1 MIKRYGYIVV
11 ITVLFSGNIRTAMA
25 QTRNS
30 LRITDDNHLVLQL
43 DIQSSKKTLDSILT
57 IAGVS
62 TNAEQIQ
69 KRNFTALDKDGWT
82 MADHQGNIF
91 HFDRSLEKLNENPP
105 KDPYTI
111 SLQIPQ
117 LDGKPG
123 YPAEVKYGVNRFAKV
138 TVYQLPSGLTRF
150 MLPGYT
156 RTKRVMLSG
165 NFNSWS
171 TLKGAMTKTDGGWI
185 IDVKLKPGVCQ
196 YKYIIDGRWTT
207 DPNNLQDADDGA
219 GNTNSVYYKYNYTF
233 KLKGYASA
241 HKVAVAGEFNNWKAG
256 ELTMERNGDTWEKQL
271 YLGDGKHTYRFIVED
286 QLITDPAN
294 TVREKGDDGKINGVL
309 TLGEV
314 VHFKLKG
321 YTNAKKV
328 SVAGDFN
335 NWAPGKI
342 FLKKTHDG
350 WTLPLIL
357 NPGNYGYKFIIDG
370 RWITDPQN
378 QTYTVKDGIE
388 NSFIA
393 AKPNYTFRLKG
404 FGSAKSVKLSGTF
417 INWDKNGYTLSHKG
431 DEWAISLNLK
441 PGKYLYKFIVDG
453 KWITDPGNK
462 YFEQNDSENGNSVLW
477 IE

>member
-1 MIKRYGYIVV
+1 MKRCYGYMVFIA
-11 ITVLFSGNIRTAMA
+11 VLLLSNIQTAMA
-25 QTRNS
+25 QSRNS
-30 LRITDDNHLVLQL
+30 LRITDDNHLVLQI
-43 DIQSSKKTLDSILT
+43 DIQSPKKTLDSILT
-57 IAGVS
+57 IAGVNS
-62 TNAEQIQ
+62 SADQIQ
-69 KRNFTALDKDGWT
+69 KANFSALDKDGWA
-82 MADHQGNIF
+82 MVDHEGSLY

-117 LDGKPG
+117 IDGKPG

-156 RTKRVMLSG
+156 RAKRVMLSG

-185 IDVKLKPGVCQ
+185 IDVKLAPGIYQ
-196 YKYIIDGRWTT
+196 YKYIIQGRWTT

-219 GNTNSVYYKYNYTF
+219 GNTNSVYYNYNYTF
-233 KLKGYASA
+233 KLKGYLSA
-241 HKVAVAGEFNNWKAG
+241 HKVSVAGDFNSWHAD
-256 ELTMERNGDTWEKQL
+256 ELVMERHGNTWEKQL
-271 YLGDGKHTYRFIVED
+271 YLGDGKHEYRFIVDD
-286 QLITDPAN
+286 QLINDPAN
-294 TVREKGDDGKINGVL
+294 STNEKDEGKINSVL
-309 TLGEV
+309 TVGEL

-321 YTNAKKV
+321 YNGAQKV

-335 NWAPGKI
+335 NWAPNKL
-342 FLKKTHDG
+342 FLKRTSDG
-350 WTLPLIL
+350 WILPMIL
-357 NPGNYGYKFIIDG
+357 NPGNYGYKFIVDG

-378 QTYTVKDGIE
+378 QNYMVKDGIQ
-388 NSFIA
+388 NSFVA

-404 FGSAKSVKLSGTF
+404 FKNAKSVKLSGTF
-417 INWDKNGYTLSHKG
+417 NGWDKNGYTMAHNG
-431 DEWAISLNLK
+431 DEWTISINLK

-453 KWITDPGNK
+453 KWMRDPGNK
-462 YFEQNDSENGNSVLW
+462 YWEENDSENSNSVLW

>member
-1 MIKRYGYIVV
+1 MV
-11 ITVLFSGNIRTAMA
+11 IIALLLLSNIQAAMA

-30 LRITDDNHLVLQL
+30 LRITDDNHLVLQI

-62 TNAEQIQ
+62 ASAEQIQ

-91 HFDRSLEKLNENPP
+91 RFDRSLEKLNENPP

-123 YPAEVKYGVNRFAKV
+123 YPAGVKYGVNKFAKV

-156 RTKRVMLSG
+156 RAKRVMLSG

-185 IDVKLKPGVCQ
+185 IDVKLGPGVYQ
-196 YKYIIDGRWTT
+196 YKYIIGGRWTT

-233 KLKGYASA
+233 KLKGYRSA
-241 HKVAVAGEFNNWKAG
+241 NKIIVAGDFNSWDVH
-256 ELTMERNGDTWEKQL
+256 ELIMGKNEDTWTKQM
-271 YLGDGKHTYRFIVED
+271 YLSDGKHTYRFLVDGNWI
-286 QLITDPAN
+286 IDPNN
-294 TVREKGDDGKINGVL
+294 TAKEKDDNGNINSVL
-309 TLGEV
+309 TLGETIQ
-314 VHFKLKG
+314 FKLKG
-321 YTNAKKV
+321 YADAKKV

-335 NWAPGKI
+335 NWEPGKLS
-342 FLKKTHDG
+342 LKKTNSG
-350 WTLPLIL
+350 WTLSLIL
-357 NPGNYGYKFIIDG
+357 GAGNYGYKFIVDEK
-370 RWITDPQN
+370 WITDPQN
-378 QTYTVKDGIE
+378 QNYIPKGEIE
-388 NSFIA
+388 NSFVA
-393 AKPNYTFRLKG
+393 VKPNYTFKLKG
-404 FGSAKSVKLSGTF
+404 HTDAKSVKLSGTF
-417 INWDKNGYTLSHKG
+417 INWDKNGYTLSRKG
-431 DEWAISLNLK
+431 DEWTISLNLK

>member
-1 MIKRYGYIVV
+1 MV
-11 ITVLFSGNIRTAMA
+11 IIALLLLSNIQAAMA

-30 LRITDDNHLVLQL
+30 LRITDDNHLVLQI
-43 DIQSSKKTLDSILT
+43 DIQSSKKTLDSTLT

-62 TNAEQIQ
+62 ASAEQIQ

-91 HFDRSLEKLNENPP
+91 RFDRSLEKLNENPP

-123 YPAEVKYGVNRFAKV
+123 YPAEVKYGVNKFAKV

-156 RTKRVMLSG
+156 RAKRVMLSG

-185 IDVKLKPGVCQ
+185 IDVKLCPGVYQ
-196 YKYIIDGRWTT
+196 YKYIIGGRWTT

-233 KLKGYASA
+233 KLKGYRSA
-241 HKVAVAGEFNNWKAG
+241 NKIIVAGDFNNWDVH
-256 ELTMERNGDTWEKQL
+256 ELIMGKNEDTWTKQV
-271 YLGDGKHTYRFIVED
+271 YLSDGKHTYRFLVD
-286 QLITDPAN
+286 GNWITDPNN
-294 TVREKGDDGKINGVL
+294 TAKEKDDNGNINSVL
-309 TLGEV
+309 TLGETV
-314 VHFKLKG
+314 QFKLKG
-321 YTNAKKV
+321 YVDAKKV

-335 NWAPGKI
+335 NWEPGKLS
-342 FLKKTHDG
+342 LKKTNSG
-350 WTLPLIL
+350 WTLSLIL
-357 NPGNYGYKFIIDG
+357 SAGNYGYKFIVDEK
-370 RWITDPQN
+370 WITDPQN
-378 QTYTVKDGIE
+378 QNYIPKGEIE
-388 NSFIA
+388 NSFVA
-393 AKPNYTFRLKG
+393 VKPNYTFKLKG
-404 FGSAKSVKLSGTF
+404 YTDAKSVKLSGTF
-417 INWDKNGYTLSHKG
+417 INWDKNGYTLSRKG
-431 DEWAISLNLK
+431 DEWTISLNLK

-462 YFEQNDSENGNSVLW
+462 YFEQNDSKNGNSVLW